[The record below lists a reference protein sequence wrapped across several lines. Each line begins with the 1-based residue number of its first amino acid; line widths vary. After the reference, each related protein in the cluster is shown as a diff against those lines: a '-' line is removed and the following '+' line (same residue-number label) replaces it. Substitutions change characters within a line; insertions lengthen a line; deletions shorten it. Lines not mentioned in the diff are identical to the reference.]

1 MFIGTFETTVEPSG
15 RIVIPPPLRAAA
27 LEGLTVT
34 RGFDRCAQAFP
45 TPIWHDLARRI
56 NALPLFVDA
65 ARQARSL
72 LFAAAAELTLD
83 ATGAVLLPRPLLA
96 HAGITSTVVLVG
108 MGAFFELWSPEAWN
122 AANDHLL
129 HSVSRWTGADLP
141 LALAAI

>member
-1 MFIGTFETTVEPSG
+1 MFIGTFEIAVEPSG
-15 RIVIPPPLRAAA
+15 RIVLPLAFRAAA

-72 LFAAAAELTLD
+72 LFAAAAELTPD

-96 HAGITSTVVLVG
+96 HAGIASTVALVG
-108 MGAFFELWSPEAWN
+108 MGVFFELWSPEAWN
-122 AANDHLL
+122 AASDRLL
-129 HSVSRWTGADLP
+129 DVASRWAGKEP
-141 LALAAI
+141 PSILASI